1 MYLVLLS
8 IKVNDWQVARVF
20 FFFFFLSVVSSQ
32 QYVSES
38 VADRSWF
45 VALFTSLA

>member
-1 MYLVLLS
+1 MVLLS
-8 IKVNDWQVARVF
+8 VKVNDWQVASL
-20 FFFFFLSVVSSQ
+20 FFLSVVSSQ